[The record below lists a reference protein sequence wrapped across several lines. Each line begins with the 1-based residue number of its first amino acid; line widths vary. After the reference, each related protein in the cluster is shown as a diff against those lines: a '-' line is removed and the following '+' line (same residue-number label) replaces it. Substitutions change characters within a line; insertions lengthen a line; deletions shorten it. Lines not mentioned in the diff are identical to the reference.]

1 MQRIGGGRR
10 CRRCGE
16 VIQWAGVRLV
26 GRHAYCCE
34 ACAVLALLDE
44 ASGAAWTKAALQVPQ
59 RSRHLR
65 HRVRLIQARWRAAV
79 AQRRLD
85 RRLEIRPRAGHLP
98 WVWAPI
104 VLAKPQQRWAIAG
117 LAFLLVAWGAASGRT
132 PESSATLPTT
142 LPATPTPPVAPVSF
156 HGPTPPSPAP
166 GPRSIPRVSTE
177 DFTRGSKAISEIAF
191 TFDGHGEANVT
202 GEILDTLQARG
213 VRATMFLT
221 GQFIRSFP
229 DLARRMVA
237 EGHEIANH
245 TDTHLHLTTYAGNH
259 RHETL
264 PGMTRELLINELRRA
279 ELSFRALTGRPMAP
293 YWRAPYGEH
302 NAEIRGWAAE
312 AGFRHVGW
320 TRGAGVAEDLDTR
333 DWVADTSSRIYRTQG
348 EIAKRIL
355 EFGRG
360 RPGGLNGGIV
370 LMHLATQRRTDR
382 AHEVLPQLLRQLRD
396 QGYRLVTISELLA
409 QEGDHH
415 PSPTS
420 VEARNLSS
428 RMTALIR

>member
-1 MQRIGGGRR
+1 MRRIGGGRR

-16 VIQWAGVRLV
+16 AIQWARVRLV
-26 GRHAYCCE
+26 RPRAYCCE

-44 ASGAAWTKAALQVPQ
+44 ASGAAWAKAALQVPQ
-59 RSRHLR
+59 GPRHLR
-65 HRVRLIQARWRAAV
+65 RCVRLIQARWRAAV

-85 RRLEIRPRAGHLP
+85 RRLEIGPRAGHLP
-98 WVWAPI
+98 WGWRPI

-117 LAFLLVAWGAASGRT
+117 LAFLLVAWGAASGRA
-132 PESSATLPTT
+132 PESPVTLPTA
-142 LPATPTPPVAPVSF
+142 LPAAPTPSVTPIGFPV
-156 HGPTPPSPAP
+156 PTPPSPAP
-166 GPRSIPRVSTE
+166 GPRSIARVSTE
-177 DFTRGSKAISEIAF
+177 DFTRGSKAITEIAF

-202 GEILDTLQARG
+202 SEILDILQARG
-213 VRATMFLT
+213 VRATMFLG
-221 GQFIRSFP
+221 GQFIRLFP
-229 DLARRMVA
+229 DLVRRMVA

-245 TDTHLHLTTYAGNH
+245 TDTHPHLTTYATNR

-264 PGMTRELLINELRRA
+264 PGVTRELLINELRRA
-279 ELSFRALTGRPMAP
+279 EMSFRALTGRPMAP

-302 NAEIRGWAAE
+302 NSEIRGWVAE

-333 DWVADTSSRIYRTQG
+333 DWVADTSSRIYRTRG

-360 RPGGLNGGIV
+360 RPGGLSGGIV
-370 LMHLATQRRTDR
+370 LMHLATNRKTDR
-382 AHEVLPQLLRQLRD
+382 PHEGLPEILKTLQA

-409 QEGDHH
+409 VAGPGGDRASR
-415 PSPTS
+415 PSAPI
-420 VEARNLSS
+420 EARLEG
-428 RMTALIR
+428 